1 MGARTGGRLKRLRD
15 NFMQHTTKSENACET
30 CARRLGLLHPCAA
43 TQRQLN
49 EDSLERFPAKCQTLD
64 RFVRSKEFDCGRDVA
79 VVL

>member
-1 MGARTGGRLKRLRD
+1 MGARTGCRLKRLRD

-49 EDSLERFPAKCQTLD
+49 EDSLER
-64 RFVRSKEFDCGRDVA
+64 
-79 VVL
+79 